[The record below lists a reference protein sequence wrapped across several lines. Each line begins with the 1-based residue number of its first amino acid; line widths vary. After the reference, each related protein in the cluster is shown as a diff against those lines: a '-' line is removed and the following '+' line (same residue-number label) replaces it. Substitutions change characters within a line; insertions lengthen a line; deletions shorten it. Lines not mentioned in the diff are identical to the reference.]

1 MRHKTF
7 QRNLKASSIMINTK
21 RRMSSS
27 AAAAAA
33 VAAASVM
40 KPSVQMED
48 IELEIMGTNM
58 DNSTTKV
65 DENSDAEVPW
75 FKYPL
80 YFTISHQSY
89 LIKALSVVSIL
100 FNIVLSI
107 IIPYEV

>member
-1 MRHKTF
+1 
-7 QRNLKASSIMINTK
+7 MINEK
-21 RRMSSS
+21 RRISSS
-27 AAAAAA
+27 AAS
-33 VAAASVM
+33 AASVM
-40 KPSVQMED
+40 KSSVHMED
-48 IELEIMGTNM
+48 IELGIMSTNM

-89 LIKALSVVSIL
+89 LIKAVTVVSIL

-107 IIPYEV
+107 IIPFEV